1 MDLNHLHLSKKLITA
16 VFVFLFTIFGI
27 QAGFAS
33 LTCAQGGVCTVGDIG
48 PGGGLVFFV
57 KSEGIFNVSYTEP
70 GFMGRPGQTR
80 TVALTSAQQSA
91 LAFDY
96 IEVAPTGRG
105 AGAWGLVS
113 GATTNGTSRLIG
125 SGATNTSNILLT
137 QTADA
142 SSNAAR
148 FADEYTNNGFSNWY
162 LPAYDELLLMMLRVK
177 LDTFTAD
184 NFPIGLWASS
194 DDGDATT
201 ATYSALNQLSGNV
214 NRVGGAAGVR
224 AARAFLKS
232 PTPTPTS
239 TPTYVRQ
246 STNLSFAQSLYGSD
260 TLSDPDGELRK
271 TVDQIMAKYGSLIK

>member
-1 MDLNHLHLSKKLITA
+1 MTTNHLFVGKKLITA
-16 VFVFLFTIFGI
+16 VFVFSFTIFGI
-27 QAGFAS
+27 QASFAS
-33 LTCAQGGVCTVGDIG
+33 LSCAQGGVCTVGDIG
-48 PGGGLVFFV
+48 PGGGLVFYV

-70 GFMGRPGQTR
+70 SLMGMPGQTH

-113 GATTNGTSRLIG
+113 GATTNGTSRSIG

-148 FADEYTNNGFSNWY
+148 FADEYTNNGFSDWY
-162 LPAYDELLLMMLRVK
+162 LPAYDEILLMMLRVK
-177 LDTFTAD
+177 LNTFTAD

-201 ATYSALNQLSGNV
+201 ATYSALNQLSGNI

-224 AARAFLKS
+224 AARAFLVS
-232 PTPTPTS
+232 PTPTP

-246 STNLSFAQSLYGSD
+246 STNLSFAQSIYGSD

-271 TVDQIMAKYGSLIK
+271 TVDQIMLKRGSLIK